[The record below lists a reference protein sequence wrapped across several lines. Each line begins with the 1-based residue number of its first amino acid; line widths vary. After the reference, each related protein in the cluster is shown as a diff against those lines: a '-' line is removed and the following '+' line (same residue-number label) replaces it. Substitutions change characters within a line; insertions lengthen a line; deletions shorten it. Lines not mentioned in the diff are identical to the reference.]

1 MPVIVKRI
9 LGFLILFS
17 TVGLLSCQA
26 YLDLV

>member
-1 MPVIVKRI
+1 MPVIVKRT

-26 YLDLV
+26 FFDLV